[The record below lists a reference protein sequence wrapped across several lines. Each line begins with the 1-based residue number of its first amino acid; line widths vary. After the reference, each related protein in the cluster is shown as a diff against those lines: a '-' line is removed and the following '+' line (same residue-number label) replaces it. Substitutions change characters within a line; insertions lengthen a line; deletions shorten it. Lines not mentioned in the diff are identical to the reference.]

1 MVTVACIGVGNMGGQ
16 MARHVVEAGH
26 ATRVFDVREE
36 AVAPLVELGATAAAS
51 PAEAADGADAV
62 VVVVLND
69 EQFVSVLTG
78 SDGVLSTLSPGS
90 VVLAHS
96 TLALSTVHEMA
107 AACVATGV
115 GYVDAGISG
124 GVEGAEAGTLMI
136 IAGGDEAHIDQARP
150 VLDAYSTRVV
160 HCGPVGAG
168 ICAKLGRNLTGY
180 VLMKAVAEGMALAV
194 RGGVEPAT
202 FTHIL
207 EDSDVLRQYHAAHF
221 GTGAPLEPFDPA
233 RPEHAGL
240 ESFITVGQK
249 DLHQAIVT
257 GAELGVD
264 LPAAR
269 GALPTLGAV
278 FSIDYPTPSELLED
292 LD

>member
-1 MVTVACIGVGNMGGQ
+1 MATVGCIGVGNMGGP
-16 MARHVVEAGH
+16 MARHVIEAGH
-26 ATRVFDVREE
+26 DVRVFDVREE
-36 AVAPLVELGATAAAS
+36 AMEPLVDLGATPTAS
-51 PAEAADGADAV
+51 PAEAAAGADAV
-62 VVVVLND
+62 AIVVLD
-69 EQFVSVLTG
+69 DRQFVGVLTG
-78 SDGVLSTLSPGS
+78 DDGVVASMPAGGI
-90 VVLAHS
+90 VLAHS
-96 TLALSTVHEMA
+96 TLALATVHDMA
-107 AACVATGV
+107 ATCADAGL

-136 IAGGDEAHIDQARP
+136 IAGGEEAHIDQGRP

-180 VLMKAVAEGMALAV
+180 VMMKAVAEGMALAA

-207 EDSDVLRQYHAAHF
+207 EDSDIMRMYQAAHF
-221 GTGAPLEPFDPA
+221 GNGAPPEPWDPS
-233 RPEHAGL
+233 RPEHAGF

-249 DLHQAIVT
+249 DLHQALVT
-257 GAELGVD
+257 GNELGVD

-269 GALPTLGAV
+269 AALPSLGAIY
-278 FSIDYPTPSELLED
+278 SIDHPPAPELLEG